1 MNRRSALLA
10 AMAVPVLFGCASR
23 QAGPRPVYLAERS
36 FSPLGRQTMV
46 RDERLPAVG
55 EVAAADV
62 GETIVWVSRVSVTQ
76 GARLGD
82 RVQVLTRYS
91 RDYLLEL
98 TVEPGGLPLIGQDQ
112 DQGRFYESSRP
123 VALRYL
129 YPGQSYP
136 LEMYRGG
143 MFVDGSVPFVYWFWN
158 GAVRPTIVLAS
169 AAQLEVR
176 DLVVTTEPAFRRELV
191 YAGRSGWT
199 VSLMYREFAADMA
212 RPAFTQALQYD
223 LSSSPVIGFR
233 SARFEVLSATNT
245 GIRYRVLS
253 PLA

>member
-1 MNRRSALLA
+1 MNRRSAMLA
-10 AMAVPVLFGCASR
+10 AVSAPALAACASR
-23 QAGPRPVYLAERS
+23 QAELKPEYLTERS
-36 FSPLGRQTMV
+36 FRPLGRQTQV

-55 EVAAADV
+55 DVAAAEV
-62 GETIVWVSRVSVTQ
+62 GETIVWVSRVSVTP
-76 GARLGD
+76 GAKLVAGA
-82 RVQVLTRYS
+82 QVLTRYS

-98 TVEPGGLPLIGQDQ
+98 TVEPGDLPLIGQDEE
-112 DQGRFYESSRP
+112 QGRFYESSRP

-129 YPGQSYP
+129 YPGKSYP
-136 LEMYRGG
+136 LETYRGG
-143 MFVDGSVPFVYWFWN
+143 VFVDGSVPFVYWFWN
-158 GAVRPTIVLAS
+158 GAARPTIVLAS

-191 YAGRSGWT
+191 YAGRSGST

-223 LSSSPVIGFR
+223 LSASPVIGFR

-245 GIRYRVLS
+245 GIRYRVLT